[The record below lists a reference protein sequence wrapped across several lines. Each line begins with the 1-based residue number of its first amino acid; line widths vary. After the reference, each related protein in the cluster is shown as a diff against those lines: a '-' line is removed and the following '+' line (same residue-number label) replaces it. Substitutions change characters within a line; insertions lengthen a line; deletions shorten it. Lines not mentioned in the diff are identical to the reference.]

1 MSDEKMDLYLQ
12 QGMYG
17 TLETKPD
24 ERHLF
29 LGSLRE
35 RVLLAL
41 TKGQVLRSKPY
52 EEVDRIIKSS
62 KNITLLINGKLQY
75 QSYSSY
81 IQMANR
87 NGIHFKIVSDLQFHT
102 PLGLVIAADIA
113 VNRELIYIQDD
124 IFNRSVLKN

>member
-1 MSDEKMDLYLQ
+1 MSEEKMDLYLQ

-17 TLETKPD
+17 ALETKPD

-41 TKGQVLRSKPY
+41 TKGQVLRSRPY
-52 EEVDRIIKSS
+52 EEAEHALKSS
-62 KNITLLINGKLQY
+62 KNITLLINGELQY

-87 NGIHFKIVSDLQFHT
+87 HGAHFKIVSDLQFHT
-102 PLGLVIAADIA
+102 PLGLVIASDIA
-113 VNRELIYIQDD
+113 VNRELIYVQDD
-124 IFNRSVLKN
+124 IFNRSVLKP

>member
-1 MSDEKMDLYLQ
+1 MSDDKMDLYLQ

-17 TLETKPD
+17 PLETKPD

-52 EEVDRIIKSS
+52 EEAERALKNS
-62 KNITLLINGKLQY
+62 KNITLLINGELQY
-75 QSYSSY
+75 QSYSPY

-87 NGIHFKIVSDLQFHT
+87 NGVNFKIVSDLQFHT
-102 PLGLVIAADIA
+102 PLGLVIAADTA

-124 IFNRSVLKN
+124 IFNRSVLKP

>member
-1 MSDEKMDLYLQ
+1 MDLYLQ

-17 TLETKPD
+17 PLETKPD

-52 EEVDRIIKSS
+52 KEAEQALKNS
-62 KNITLLINGKLQY
+62 KNITLLINGELQY
-75 QSYSSY
+75 QSYSPY

-87 NGIHFKIVSDLQFHT
+87 NGVHCKIVSDLQFHT

-124 IFNRSVLKN
+124 IFNRSVLKT

>member
-1 MSDEKMDLYLQ
+1 MSDETLDLYLQ

-17 TLETKPD
+17 PLETKPD

-52 EEVDRIIKSS
+52 HETEQAFKRNKHIS
-62 KNITLLINGKLQY
+62 LLINGELQY
-75 QSYSSY
+75 QSYSPY
-81 IQMANR
+81 VKMANR
-87 NGIHFKIVSDLQFHT
+87 NGVPFKIVSDLQFHT
-102 PLGLVIAADIA
+102 PLGLIIAADSA
-113 VNRELIYIQDD
+113 VNHESIYIQDD
-124 IFNRSVLKN
+124 IFNRSVLKS

>member
-1 MSDEKMDLYLQ
+1 MSDETLDLYLQ

-17 TLETKPD
+17 PLETKPD

-52 EEVDRIIKSS
+52 DEAEQAFKRNKHIS
-62 KNITLLINGKLQY
+62 LLINGELQY
-75 QSYSSY
+75 QSYSPY
-81 IQMANR
+81 VKMANR
-87 NGIHFKIVSDLQFHT
+87 NGVPFKVVSDLQFQT
-102 PLGLVIAADIA
+102 PLGLVIAADSA
-113 VNRELIYIQDD
+113 VSHESIYIQDD
-124 IFNRSVLKN
+124 IFNRSVLKS

>member
-1 MSDEKMDLYLQ
+1 MSDETLDLYLQ

-17 TLETKPD
+17 PLETKPD

-52 EEVDRIIKSS
+52 DEAEQAFKRNKHIS
-62 KNITLLINGKLQY
+62 LLINGELQY
-75 QSYSSY
+75 QSYSPY
-81 IQMANR
+81 VKMANR
-87 NGIHFKIVSDLQFHT
+87 NGVPFKVVSDLQFQT
-102 PLGLVIAADIA
+102 PLGLVIAADSA
-113 VNRELIYIQDD
+113 VNHESIYIQDD
-124 IFNRSVLKN
+124 IFKRSVLKS

>member
-1 MSDEKMDLYLQ
+1 MSEDKMDLYLQ

-17 TLETKPD
+17 PLETKPD

-35 RVLLAL
+35 RVVLAL

-52 EEVDRIIKSS
+52 KEAEHEL
-62 KNITLLINGKLQY
+62 KNSHNVTLLINGELQY
-75 QSYSSY
+75 QSYSPY
-81 IQMANR
+81 IQMTNR
-87 NGIHFKIVSDLQFHT
+87 YGVPFKIVSDLQFHT
-102 PLGLVIAADIA
+102 PLGIVIAADIA

-124 IFNRSVLKN
+124 IYNRSVLKS

>member
-1 MSDEKMDLYLQ
+1 MSHDKMDLYLQ

-17 TLETKPD
+17 PLETKPD

-29 LGSLRE
+29 LGSIRE

-52 EEVDRIIKSS
+52 EEAERTLKNS

-75 QSYSSY
+75 QSYSPY

-87 NGIHFKIVSDLQFHT
+87 NGVHFKIVSDLQFRT
-102 PLGLVIAADIA
+102 PLGLVIAADTA

-124 IFNRSVLKN
+124 IFNRSVLKS